1 MFWIGVLDI
10 MEIPNINILAGY
22 STITGDFFCLNP
34 IWNYVLGSVSLA
46 NWFGAS
52 YAAILL
58 AINRCLETCAPRY
71 ASKLFDGKKTLVW
84 LLFPTGFWFY
94 TLLFQLPCI
103 YSPEYFACFFDPY
116 FGTEFHDPIK
126 FANYYHAF
134 HDTFVFVVL
143 IILYVIICIG
153 IWVKYKQ
160 VKSHSTAIKQQ
171 RIVSGNS
178 SKRFSSFPYFPHS
191 HVSHATS
198 SKI

>member
-1 MFWIGVLDI
+1 MLKKEFIKHSCYKIMFWIGVLDI

-34 IWNYVLGSVSLA
+34 IWNYVLGSVSLGKRIFYVTSSKTKITA

-126 FANYYHAF
+126 VDIEERKIKLDFF
-134 HDTFVFVVL
+134 SLL
-143 IILYVIICIG
+143 ITIMLFMILSCL
-153 IWVKYKQ
+153 
-160 VKSHSTAIKQQ
+160 
-171 RIVSGNS
+171 
-178 SKRFSSFPYFPHS
+178 SF
-191 HVSHATS
+191 
-198 SKI
+198 